1 LPAASTEHAEKRFE
15 LVPRLAAQVRQDG
28 PEEAA
33 KRVRRHEA
41 LVQDVLP
48 ELRAR
53 LAAAEDAI
61 RCREL

>member
-1 LPAASTEHAEKRFE
+1 
-15 LVPRLAAQVRQDG
+15 VPRFAARVRQVTL
-28 PEEAA
+28 EEAA

-48 ELRAR
+48 DLRAR
-53 LAAAEDAI
+53 LAAAEDVI